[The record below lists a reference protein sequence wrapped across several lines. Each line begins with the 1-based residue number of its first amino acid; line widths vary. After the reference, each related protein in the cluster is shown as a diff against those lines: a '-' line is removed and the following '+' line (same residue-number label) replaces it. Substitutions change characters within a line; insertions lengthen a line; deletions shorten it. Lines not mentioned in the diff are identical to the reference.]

1 MGVVVKLVGALIILS
16 CFAVCADPGKITH
29 QEITFEGKK
38 RSYEL
43 FLPDAESTPRPLL
56 LLMHPTGQA
65 EIHLAEA
72 WRSLATREHIVL
84 AAPSSM
90 KIESWSMTEDPPA
103 YIEQVIMDVKASHA
117 VDIRR
122 VYVFGFSA
130 GAHYAIKLCLAFPS
144 SFAACASAMGALDE
158 KFFPSL
164 DKLHGKVP
172 LILFTGTEDDI
183 VPASAVLATY
193 KALEAKGFDVKM
205 QNYPGQ
211 DHNYYRLSGEINK
224 RAWEFMSAHELP
236 AP

>member
-1 MGVVVKLVGALIILS
+1 MGVVAKIATFLVVVSSCALS
-16 CFAVCADPGKITH
+16 VESSKITH
-29 QEITFEGKK
+29 QQIIFNGQE

-43 FLPDAESTPRPLL
+43 FVPTPDATPRPLL
-56 LLMHPTGQA
+56 LLMHPTGQR

-72 WRSLATREHIVL
+72 WKSLAEKEHILL
-84 AAPSSM
+84 AAPSST
-90 KIESWSMTEDPPA
+90 KIESWSMKEDPPA
-103 YIEQVIMDVKASHA
+103 YIEQVITDVKKRHA
-117 VDIRR
+117 VDSRR

-130 GAHYAIKLCLAFPS
+130 GAHYVIKLCLAFPS
-144 SFAACASAMGALDE
+144 SFAACGSAMGALDE
-158 KFFPSL
+158 KLFPSL

-193 KALEAKGFDVKM
+193 KALQAKGFEVKM

-236 AP
+236 AQ